1 MEKPVKIFERFRYK
15 QTDNFMTSKC
25 LPYLCGFRKNHN
37 SQHSLLKMIEVWK
50 KYLDKGNLV
59 GVTLMDL
66 LKAFDTIS
74 DSLLLAKLEA
84 YGISLT
90 SLEFL
95 QSYLCKRFKRTAM
108 NGPFRSWIDIIA
120 RVPKGSNWEHCCL
133 KFS

>member
-1 MEKPVKIFERFRYK
+1 MA
-15 QTDNFMTSKC
+15 SKC

-95 QSYLCKRFKRTAM
+95 KVTYVNDSKELLWMGLSGA
-108 NGPFRSWIDIIA
+108 GLIS
-120 RVPKGSNWEHCCL
+120 
-133 KFS
+133 